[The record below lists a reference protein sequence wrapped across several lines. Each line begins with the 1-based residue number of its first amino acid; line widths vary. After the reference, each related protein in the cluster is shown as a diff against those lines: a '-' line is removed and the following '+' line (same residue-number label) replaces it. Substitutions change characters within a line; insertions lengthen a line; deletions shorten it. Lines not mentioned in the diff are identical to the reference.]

1 MRRLGKEIELTRFD
15 SSETMAS
22 ARRFNPRGRRL
33 AGAGGEEK
41 AAAVGE
47 EKINMLAMSRSWAL
61 KKNEN

>member
-1 MRRLGKEIELTRFD
+1 
-15 SSETMAS
+15 MAS